1 MKTFKLT
8 CIILLLS
15 LAGYA
20 QTTKTLVADETELV
34 MLKSSFKIET
44 SNETIFKLMEKEFNG
59 IGFKYTATIK
69 GDRAGLYRT
78 YSIPF
83 KMLDLDRVKNL
94 LNRINKK

>member
-1 MKTFKLT
+1 MKTLKLT

-44 SNETIFKLMEKEFNG
+44 SNETIFKLIEKEFNG
-59 IGFKYTATIK
+59 LGFKYTATVK
-69 GDRAGLYRT
+69 SDRSGLYRA
-78 YSIPF
+78 YSVPF
-83 KMLDLDRVKNL
+83 KMVDLDRVKEF
-94 LNRINKK
+94 IKKLK